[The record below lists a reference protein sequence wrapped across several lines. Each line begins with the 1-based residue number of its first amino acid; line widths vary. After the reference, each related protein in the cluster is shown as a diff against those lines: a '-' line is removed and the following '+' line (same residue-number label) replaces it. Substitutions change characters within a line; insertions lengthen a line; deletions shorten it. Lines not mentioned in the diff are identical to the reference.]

1 MSICGETEAASP
13 ATTLVHVPKE
23 VLGVVGAFADP
34 LGVFGCLAKATRDT
48 RDLACQTLARARY
61 PAWALPERLPPTS
74 VGGYSSWREL
84 IVDDNARA
92 GMWCLDVGAT
102 ARINPPGMTPLG
114 GGIHFATR
122 VARVARD
129 PNNRGQLV
137 VIMEERGPCWLND
150 LGNEHT
156 SSWGPCFHIL
166 VNNAANGNGI
176 HMAYTHYDDGEIC
189 KKIQAHDR
197 EQSAHE
203 YLLRTECHVVCRLC
217 FPSVADACQ
226 GIGYSGMGLATGWD
240 QGDSIGFEYHC
251 PLGEYPRV
259 TLFLERGN
267 FKTWEAAFR
276 GPGLPPGATKR
287 TFVPRPLPN
296 ADVAI
301 QKWRLPRTILA
312 SHRKGEW
319 GV

>member
-1 MSICGETEAASP
+1 MSICGEVEAASP
-13 ATTLVHVPKE
+13 ATTLIDLPRE
-23 VLGVVGAFADP
+23 VLGVVGALADP
-34 LGVFGCLAKATRDT
+34 VGVFGCLAKATRDT

-84 IVDDNARA
+84 IADDNARA

-102 ARINPPGMTPLG
+102 TRINPPGMG
-114 GGIHFATR
+114 GGRYYATR
-122 VARVARD
+122 IARVARD

-137 VIMEERGPCWLND
+137 VIMEERGEND
-150 LGNEHT
+150 LATAHT
-156 SSWGPCFHIL
+156 SIGSWGPSFHIL
-166 VNNAANGNGI
+166 VNNAVNGDGL
-176 HMAYTHYDDGEIC
+176 HMARTHYDDGGEIC
-189 KKIQAHDR
+189 RKIQAHDR

>member
-1 MSICGETEAASP
+1 MG
-13 ATTLVHVPKE
+13 
-23 VLGVVGAFADP
+23 GGRYY
-34 LGVFGCLAKATRDT
+34 ATR
-48 RDLACQTLARARY
+48 
-61 PAWALPERLPPTS
+61 
-74 VGGYSSWREL
+74 
-84 IVDDNARA
+84 I
-92 GMWCLDVGAT
+92 
-102 ARINPPGMTPLG
+102 
-114 GGIHFATR
+114 
-122 VARVARD
+122 ARVARD

-137 VIMEERGPCWLND
+137 VIMEERGEND
-150 LGNEHT
+150 LATAHT
-156 SSWGPCFHIL
+156 SIGSWGPSFHIL
-166 VNNAANGNGI
+166 VNNAVNGDGL
-176 HMAYTHYDDGEIC
+176 HMARTHYDDGGEIC
-189 KKIQAHDR
+189 RKIQAHDR

-203 YLLRTECHVVCRLC
+203 YLLRTEGHVVCRLC

-251 PLGEYPRV
+251 PFGEHPRV